1 MDPQTHTGTASI
13 VLRIGAPADVGD
25 ELVAR
30 VRLAARWSDP
40 HARKAVRVRCGLSQQ
55 QLADTLGVTQTTV
68 QRWENGT
75 RTPRGDNASRYFGTL
90 DALVDAETIR

>member
-1 MDPQTHTGTASI
+1 MSPETHTGTAEI
-13 VLRIGAPADVGD
+13 VLRIGAPTEPTDD
-25 ELVAR
+25 LVAH

-40 HARKAVRVRCGLSQQ
+40 TTRKAIRVRCGLSQQ

-75 RTPRGDNASRYFGTL
+75 RNPRGANAARYYGTL
-90 DALVDAETIR
+90 DALVDVDDDR